1 MLKEMCDTQEL
12 HLFWLQPVRLPGLQV
27 LKEMCDKHKWE
38 MPDYQF
44 MAVAGGAAGQRAHIC
59 HLHLPDAGLL
69 DVASP
74 ACSSQKSAKS
84 AAASLALTLIQKNK
98 DAAAASMTD

>member
-1 MLKEMCDTQEL
+1 MPLL
-12 HLFWLQPVRLPGLQV
+12 GLQV

-69 DVASP
+69 DVASS
-74 ACSSQKSAKS
+74 ACSSQKLAKS
-84 AAASLALTLIQKNK
+84 AAASLALTLLQKNK
-98 DAAAASMTD
+98 DAAAASITD